1 MAKLNSM
8 KTYSPEYIE
17 AFVKECFDQNIPVE
31 KAAALYDKAVRADLL
46 NNNEAYREGFYEMI
60 KAAEKND
67 FVDEASAVMS
77 PFQRGALPGAV
88 LGGAAAL
95 SLPLIFGPRNIA
107 RAMFT
112 GLRKGISPTARK
124 SIPKLK
130 KSKGFL
136 AGASKLPWWGRIA
149 GGAAGG
155 GFAGGALG
163 QFQADRALTTS
174 PDLPHI
180 PVEFQDALYSGG
192 NANDVRLGVKGI
204 GPTASS
210 VFDSKLR
217 SYKNQLASIESD
229 LARLRSEAQKF
240 RSGGS
245 LRDQIQ
251 FNKLTQEIS
260 ELEKQRQS
268 AINASS
274 KIIGGLNKNMARS
287 KAELARY
294 QAELERAK
302 SNLNPEAAAAF
313 LRSQAEDTTWGGVA
327 KRIWGRVFGGVT
339 NAEKQLAQANQL
351 QAKLDQIQKLQALME
366 Q

>member
-1 MAKLNSM
+1 MVKLNSM

-46 NNNEAYREGFYEMI
+46 NNNESYREGFYEMI
-60 KAAEKND
+60 KSAENYD

-77 PFQRGALPGAV
+77 PFQRGAIPGAI

-95 SLPLIFGPRNIA
+95 SLPLIFRTKNIA
-107 RAMFT
+107 KSLFK
-112 GLRKGISPTARK
+112 GLSKKQPITK
-124 SIPKLK
+124 NTIPQLLK
-130 KSKGFL
+130 NQGGL
-136 AGASKLPWWGRIA
+136 ASNSTIPWWGRMT
-149 GGAAGG
+149 GGAVGG
-155 GFAGGALG
+155 GLAGGALS
-163 QFQADRALTTS
+163 QFQAEKALTLS
-174 PDLPHI
+174 PDLPYI

-192 NANDVRLGVKGI
+192 NVNDVKLGVRGI

-229 LARLRSEAQKF
+229 LARLRSEAQRF
-240 RSGGS
+240 RLSNN
-245 LRDQIQ
+245 LRDQLK
-251 FNKLTQEIS
+251 FNKLTQEIN
-260 ELEKQRQS
+260 ELEKQRQ
-268 AINASS
+268 AVINSS
-274 KIIGGLNKNMARS
+274 SRIIGGLNRNMARS
-287 KAELARY
+287 KSELARY

-302 SNLNPEAAAAF
+302 SSLNPEAAAAF

-327 KRIWGRVFGGVT
+327 KRIWGRVFGGIT